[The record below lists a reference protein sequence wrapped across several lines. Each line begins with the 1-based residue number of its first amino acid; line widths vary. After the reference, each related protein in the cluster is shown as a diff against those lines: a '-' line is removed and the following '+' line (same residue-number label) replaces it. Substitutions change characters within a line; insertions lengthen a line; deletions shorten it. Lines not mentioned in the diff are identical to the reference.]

1 MRPLRGRIGPLLLA
15 AGLALAGAAAGSAE
29 LGEREQAGRQIYL
42 KGVSPS
48 GARITALIGMSGL
61 ELSGDAIACGN
72 CHGEDGRGRAEGG
85 IVPPSIEW
93 SELVKPYGHDHDG
106 RRRHGPFD
114 ERSLQRTLMQGFD
127 PEGNRLDGAMP
138 RYSMSAYDFGSLV
151 AYLKKLESDLD
162 PGLGAQ
168 ALRIGTLLPAD
179 GRMGD
184 LGKAVRELLAAYF
197 ETLNARGGIHGR
209 KLELVVEPLPD
220 DMAQAPERARALL
233 AERNVF
239 AVLAPVSAGV
249 EKGLA
254 DAARATQVPVIGPLT
269 LFPEQ
274 AQASNPYVFH
284 LLPGVTEMARLLARH
299 AARDL
304 KLADRPIAL
313 WHADHA
319 EGRARAHEL
328 EASLHESGWHKVI
341 TLPLPAHGASHD
353 ALAATLKSRA
363 VAGVLVLAPGAEF
376 GALAAALARIDWALQ
391 LLVPGPLASRDLLAL
406 PPLFR
411 DHVTLAYPTAPGNQ
425 QESALRDLAQ
435 LLQGRAD
442 ARAHQPSLVSAY
454 GAALLLVEGLK
465 RTGRDLSRRKLLAT
479 LETVQSFDTGLMPR
493 LSYNP
498 DRRIGAPGGYLVAVD
513 LEGKGL
519 RPIGGYQLP

>member
-1 MRPLRGRIGPLLLA
+1 MGRLSGRVGPALLA
-15 AGLALAGAAAGSAE
+15 AGLALATAVAGAE
-29 LGEREQAGRQIYL
+29 LGERERAGRQIYL
-42 KGVSPS
+42 KGSSPS
-48 GARITALIGMSGL
+48 GARITAVIGMSGL

-85 IVPPSIEW
+85 IVPTSIEW

-106 RRRHGPFD
+106 RRQHGPFD
-114 ERSLQRTLMQGFD
+114 EQGLRRALMQGLD
-127 PEGNRLDGAMP
+127 PAGNRLDGAMP
-138 RYSMSAYDFGSLV
+138 RYSMSAHDFGSLL

-162 PGLGAQ
+162 PGLAEQ
-168 ALRIGTLLPAD
+168 AMRIGTLLPVD
-179 GRMGD
+179 GRMGG
-184 LGKAVRELLAAYF
+184 LGQAVRDLLAAYF

-209 KLELVVEPLPD
+209 RLELVVEPLPD
-220 DMAQAPERARALL
+220 DLAQAPARARALL

-254 DAARATQVPVIGPLT
+254 EAARATQVPVIGPLT
-269 LFPEQ
+269 LFPEGG
-274 AQASNPYVFH
+274 QASNPYVFH
-284 LLPGVTEMARLLARH
+284 LLPGVPEMARLLARH
-299 AARDL
+299 AAREL
-304 KLADRPIAL
+304 RLAERPIAL

-319 EGRARAHEL
+319 QGRALAQEM
-328 EASLHESGWHKVI
+328 EAGLRESGWRSVI
-341 TLPLPAHGASHD
+341 ALPLPAHGASHD
-353 ALAATLKSRA
+353 ALAATLKGRA
-363 VAGVLVLAPGAEF
+363 VGSVLVLATGAEV
-376 GALAAALARIDWALQ
+376 GALAAALARIDWAPQ
-391 LLVPGPLASRDLLAL
+391 LLVPGPLASRELLAL

-519 RPIGGYQLP
+519 RPIGGYLLP